1 MERDGSAAQAPGG
14 DCRPELS
21 YPALS
26 SWRGAWPGFLASVSA
41 RTNAGDAINVFAV
54 GQVVSVA
61 GTEKFLSVQDRLAKI
76 VLMTDHDV
84 IFDPV

>member
-1 MERDGSAAQAPGG
+1 M
-14 DCRPELS
+14 
-21 YPALS
+21 
-26 SWRGAWPGFLASVSA
+26 ASVSA

>member
-1 MERDGSAAQAPGG
+1 MPKCSHPAFAYVPGM
-14 DCRPELS
+14 PKVQHES
-21 YPALS
+21 
-26 SWRGAWPGFLASVSA
+26 PG
-41 RTNAGDAINVFAV
+41 T
-54 GQVVSVA
+54 VVSVA